1 MQLTKIR
8 HGSQPVR
15 YLQEPLL
22 GVGEGV
28 NYYFK
33 VINVR
38 LSPGLQ
44 SICKIWSFEEWR
56 ITDIEEILK
65 FC

>member
-33 VINVR
+33 
-38 LSPGLQ
+38 
-44 SICKIWSFEEWR
+44 
-56 ITDIEEILK
+56 
-65 FC
+65 

>member
-8 HGSQPVR
+8 HGSQPVQ

-33 VINVR
+33 VTYVYR
-38 LSPGLQ
+38 QDCRVSARFGHLRSEG
-44 SICKIWSFEEWR
+44 
-56 ITDIEEILK
+56 
-65 FC
+65 

>member
-8 HGSQPVR
+8 HGSQPVQ

-33 VINVR
+33 VMYVYR
-38 LSPGLQ
+38 QDCRVSARFGHLRSEG
-44 SICKIWSFEEWR
+44 
-56 ITDIEEILK
+56 
-65 FC
+65 